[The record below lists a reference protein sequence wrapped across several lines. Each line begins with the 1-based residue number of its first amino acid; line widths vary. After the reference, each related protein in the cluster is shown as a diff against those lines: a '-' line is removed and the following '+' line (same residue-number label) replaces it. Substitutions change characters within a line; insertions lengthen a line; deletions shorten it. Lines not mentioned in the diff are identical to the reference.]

1 MIQSP
6 NNDEFIQV
14 KVSEVGF
21 TDVSRFQGVLVL
33 ETEDGKVFPISSFS
47 GEVAE
52 HIERFRSGDRT
63 SVPTIYK
70 MFSEFADRTN
80 MFLNSVEIFEKNG
93 VMRSNIQ
100 FVGRNDSIILENY
113 RASDSIA
120 LATFYDA
127 PISMKKEL
135 LERLSE

>member
-1 MIQSP
+1 
-6 NNDEFIQV
+6 
-14 KVSEVGF
+14 
-21 TDVSRFQGVLVL
+21 
-33 ETEDGKVFPISSFS
+33 
-47 GEVAE
+47 
-52 HIERFRSGDRT
+52 
-63 SVPTIYK
+63 

-100 FVGRNDSIILENY
+100 FVGRNNSIILENY

>member
-1 MIQSP
+1 MIHNP
-6 NNDEFIQV
+6 NNNEFTQV

-21 TDVSRFQGVLVL
+21 TDLSRLQGVLIL
-33 ETEDGKVFPISSFS
+33 ETEDGKMFPMSSFS

-52 HIERFRSGDRT
+52 HIERFKNGDRT

-70 MFSEFADRTN
+70 MFSEFADRAN

-93 VMRSNIQ
+93 VMRSNIH
-100 FVGRNDSIILENY
+100 FNGRNDSIILENY

-120 LATFYDA
+120 LAIFYDA
-127 PISMKKEL
+127 PITMKNEL

>member
-1 MIQSP
+1 
-6 NNDEFIQV
+6 
-14 KVSEVGF
+14 
-21 TDVSRFQGVLVL
+21 
-33 ETEDGKVFPISSFS
+33 
-47 GEVAE
+47 
-52 HIERFRSGDRT
+52 
-63 SVPTIYK
+63 
-70 MFSEFADRTN
+70 

-100 FVGRNDSIILENY
+100 FVGRNNSIILENY

>member
-1 MIQSP
+1 
-6 NNDEFIQV
+6 
-14 KVSEVGF
+14 
-21 TDVSRFQGVLVL
+21 
-33 ETEDGKVFPISSFS
+33 
-47 GEVAE
+47 
-52 HIERFRSGDRT
+52 
-63 SVPTIYK
+63 
-70 MFSEFADRTN
+70 